1 MKKNQLTMWT
11 TTKLDTIQK
20 TLDVSTHSCMRIRQK
35 NTVKTAEAS
44 YWVEKERD
52 DDYTNRH

>member
-1 MKKNQLTMWT
+1 MKKKPTDNVDNNQTGHNSKNTRRFYTQLHENPT
-11 TTKLDTIQK
+11 
-20 TLDVSTHSCMRIRQK
+20 K

-52 DDYTNRH
+52 GDYTNRH